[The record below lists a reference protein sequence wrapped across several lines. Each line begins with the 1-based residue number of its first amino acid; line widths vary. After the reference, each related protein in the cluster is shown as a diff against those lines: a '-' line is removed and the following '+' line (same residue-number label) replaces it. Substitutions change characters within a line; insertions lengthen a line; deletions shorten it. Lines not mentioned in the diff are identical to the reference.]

1 MSQLL
6 HGGDGT
12 LSPSGVDLN
21 PTTQIKAEENLKI
34 NI

>member
-6 HGGDGT
+6 HGGEGP
-12 LSPSGVDLN
+12 LSPSGGPV
-21 PTTQIKAEENLKI
+21 PKADENLKI